1 MLFVGKTTTT
11 SNTTQGPSRVFHGIH
26 QGENIFNRSHR
37 LLAAK
42 STSLTAMA
50 AAMQS
55 VKNVMDEITLNH
67 KAFCTQWGV
76 SEKELE
82 ETPESTATT
91 AYGAY
96 IMDIGF
102 QGDSVK
108 LNMALAACLLG
119 YGEVGLWL
127 VNEANHPGS
136 WVTMNESS
144 NPYVPWIREYSGEM
158 YQKAVETGLG
168 GLRVSSSTVSTK
180 RGRYDSDN

>member
-1 MLFVGKTTTT
+1 
-11 SNTTQGPSRVFHGIH
+11 VFHGTYQH
-26 QGENIFNRSHR
+26 ENIFNRSHR

-42 STSLTAMA
+42 STSVTAITAMMESIQDA
-50 AAMQS
+50 VDDIS
-55 VKNVMDEITLNH
+55 INH
-67 KAFCTQWGV
+67 KGVCIHQWGV

-108 LNMALAACLLG
+108 LNMALAVCLLG

-127 VNEANHPGS
+127 ANEANSPGS
-136 WVTMNESS
+136 WVIMDESL
-144 NPYVPWIREYSGEM
+144 NPYVSWIKEVSGEM
-158 YQKAVETGLG
+158 SQKVVETGLG
-168 GLRVSSSTVSTK
+168 GLRVSSSTISTN
-180 RGRYDSDN
+180 RG